1 MILRKSSG
9 EQIVQHNIPSGKR
22 LQKTMKNHHVQW
34 EYPLFLWPFSIV
46 FCKRLPEG
54 LATVR
59 STNKETH
66 DLSPIFHHFHTI
78 FPAFFHHS
86 PMKFPDFWHWRPSRN
101 MSARLAGGRWNS
113 ERNHSALCIARSSAC
128 LKIAIQDLVGGA
140 ITILKNMSSS
150 MGRMT
155 SHI

>member
-9 EQIVQHNIPSGKR
+9 EQIVQHHIPSGKR
-22 LQKTMKNHHVQW
+22 LQKTMKHHHVQW

-66 DLSPIFHHFHTI
+66 DLSPIFHHFPSFSHHFSSI
-78 FPAFFHHS
+78 FPSFAYEIPRLLALAAFKKHVS
-86 PMKFPDFWHWRPSRN
+86 TAGWREVE
-101 MSARLAGGRWNS
+101 L
-113 ERNHSALCIARSSAC
+113 
-128 LKIAIQDLVGGA
+128 
-140 ITILKNMSSS
+140 
-150 MGRMT
+150 
-155 SHI
+155 